1 MWKEFCR
8 RNFLILNSL
17 VLLRNILKT
26 EHMYGLCI
34 ARIDFFFVVC
44 VCGCAISVSS
54 MSSCSE
60 SNFFFIITFR
70 SKQTNLSDDE
80 TIPPVVVAIVQ
91 LQVMLLCSFGNFK
104 ICYMPRIEAISWRR
118 VNCLYHKHFWINDEI
133 VAMFIFIIR
142 RMCISWSITMLQSQY
157 VYTSIINHMQSN
169 VQQIIVH
176 ACHVQHCIIACVMCV
191 KEYLVST
198 HRISS
203 EHEQHIPSK
212 SNMFAEVRN
221 IMFMGWPHVMS
232 FAFDQIH
239 WRIIVWGWNRLTRA
253 EIKY

>member
-1 MWKEFCR
+1 
-8 RNFLILNSL
+8 
-17 VLLRNILKT
+17 
-26 EHMYGLCI
+26 
-34 ARIDFFFVVC
+34 
-44 VCGCAISVSS
+44 
-54 MSSCSE
+54 
-60 SNFFFIITFR
+60 
-70 SKQTNLSDDE
+70 
-80 TIPPVVVAIVQ
+80 
-91 LQVMLLCSFGNFK
+91 
-104 ICYMPRIEAISWRR
+104 
-118 VNCLYHKHFWINDEI
+118 
-133 VAMFIFIIR
+133 
-142 RMCISWSITMLQSQY
+142 MLQSQY

-239 WRIIVWGWNRLTRA
+239 
-253 EIKY
+253 